1 MKVNSAIIT
10 VELVDEETGE
20 LTNQT
25 LDIAELVSERLSTVK
40 KKTTK
45 KSTTKKVEDNDP
57 TPRLI
62 LMDNKYSLN
71 NAAIELLGAEEGDKI
86 DIKYEVKNK
95 KRKPVIGTADSFGTK
110 GGNKLTKSNT
120 VSYRGKNNDELSEYG
135 TEFTIGSAAKTE
147 GTFYLISEAMANETP
162 EVEDAIDE
170 INVEDEIASVTPD
183 VDDAAAITLDDLNF
197 DL

>member
-25 LDIAELVSERLSTVK
+25 LDIAELVSEKLSTVK
-40 KKTTK
+40 KKTIK
-45 KSTTKKVEDNDP
+45 TTKKVEDNDP
-57 TPRLI
+57 TPRLV

-95 KRKPVIGTADSFGTK
+95 KRKPVIGTADAFGTK
-110 GGNKLTKSNT
+110 GVNKLTK
-120 VSYRGKNNDELSEYG
+120 
-135 TEFTIGSAAKTE
+135 
-147 GTFYLISEAMANETP
+147 
-162 EVEDAIDE
+162 
-170 INVEDEIASVTPD
+170 
-183 VDDAAAITLDDLNF
+183 
-197 DL
+197 

>member
-25 LDIAELVSERLSTVK
+25 LDIAELVSEKLSTVK

-57 TPRLI
+57 TPRLV

-95 KRKPVIGTADSFGTK
+95 KHKPVIGTADSFGTK

-135 TEFTIGSAAKTE
+135 TEFTIGSVAKTE

-170 INVEDEIASVTPD
+170 INVEDEIASVTPE

>member
-25 LDIAELVSERLSTVK
+25 LDIAELVSEKLSTVK

-45 KSTTKKVEDNDP
+45 TTKKVEDNDP
-57 TPRLI
+57 TPRLV

-95 KRKPVIGTADSFGTK
+95 KHKPVIGTADSFGTK

-147 GTFYLISEAMANETP
+147 RTFYLISEAMANETP